1 MSFRYMK
8 GKKMNNLPKRKTIR
22 LKHYDYSQNGYYFIT
37 ICTHNKQNL
46 FNLNN
51 ESAVQNQIITKWL
64 SELENKFK
72 TEIDYY
78 VIMPDHIHFILIINP
93 TERHTGRSLPDMMQW
108 FKTMT
113 TNEYIKLVKN
123 NILKPFDKKLWQ
135 KSYYEHIIRN
145 DQDYIQT
152 VEYIINNPLKYS
164 LDRTD

>member
-1 MSFRYMK
+1 
-8 GKKMNNLPKRKTIR
+8 MNNLPKRKTIR